1 LSSGQFRYYYDLG
14 LRSKIAEL
22 NAFIRKAGGC
32 ATSFM
37 VEEIGEVGNDADV
50 FSQVIH
56 LKVLESLIP
65 SFAD

>member
-1 LSSGQFRYYYDLG
+1 M
-14 LRSKIAEL
+14 A
-22 NAFIRKAGGC
+22 
-32 ATSFM
+32 
-37 VEEIGEVGNDADV
+37 EEIGEVGKDADV